1 MAGPMAQTQ
10 FFQFPYEQVL
20 ATNLRLEK
28 ARSEAMASNLQFN
41 QELDAVSTI
50 PGTEDIEQTLTAPYR
65 QQMSDV
71 VDKYGG
77 DMGKAQ
83 SELQN
88 VYYDY
93 YMNMN
98 NGIKQLKNADAQY
111 QATKKR
117 IQDGI
122 DKGTFDPQ
130 TGMLKLQ
137 QQTQKYNEQLAAWN
151 AGEGPLPTGNVFGA
165 VPFKRPDIHADM
177 MQIIDKIK
185 PEQIAEIGL
194 EYDPSTGGYTDATRT
209 IKYSSAEARQ
219 LAAVNY
225 LQSSDDYRNYAR
237 EQAQL
242 GLGPEGAYN
251 PNVHGSIYDMGSR
264 LDPLIIPLSKDENE
278 AKQQMAFA
286 GVSTPEQYEE
296 IRKYHSDTYNNSV
309 YQDVTALMNQGMSKE
324 DAENLLAQNK
334 HTEIQAGNI
343 LANIAS
349 GASLGAYSQESLTNV
364 GGGSG
369 SGNGS
374 GSGFTGSGIPFTGE
388 ARAIDLKVVDK
399 DNQYRVAD
407 SFANLEAT
415 KDNMDYGKYTLNKNI
430 LNQAAKNVGL
440 SQEDME
446 EIAGADYSMPPGVV
460 GVGGAAMAA
469 NDPATK
475 EFEEKKAKQNAL
487 YAEVE
492 KLQNQ
497 VIFPQFTTI
506 DADGAAANELNK
518 NLLQTGTNIDT
529 QLDLISL
536 AGEAPSK
543 GDKKDFKDKQNIT
556 VRSISKRPFVDENGN
571 IKYLVKGTYG
581 KSDEKKEFEAY
592 LNDPVATQ
600 NILQEFGQPSAS
612 IFDKDLAYLSH
623 SGTVVQPREWGNDD
637 RFRNVAV
644 QFDQATNEQGQP
656 VGAPVYS
663 FVEYDP
669 QTGLAVE
676 DENGNSKVVTDTNG
690 NPYQYNNYRAMTT
703 AIERT
708 MNQLTYSPPANSQQ
722 VQAQA
727 SAQANAAN
735 NALLNIAT
743 GNVSGSD
750 MMRLR
755 YLLNDYPA
763 IAGGNFIPSKAP
775 NKGVKNP
782 FDAAFTDIPGAVQ
795 DLQPGAASPEN
806 VTYSKTPFEFAQ
818 AWLGYSEENQRHN
831 RVLSAA
837 MKEYAGINI
846 NPAQTP
852 WCSAFANTV
861 LNAFGYEGTG
871 KLNARSWLN
880 WGQEVS
886 ELGDAQEGD
895 LVVFKR
901 GNNPNQ
907 GHVGF
912 YAGLNQNGNP
922 LVLGGNQGA
931 TGDVSIIGYNKN
943 DLLGIRRAQ

>member
-1 MAGPMAQTQ
+1 
-10 FFQFPYEQVL
+10 
-20 ATNLRLEK
+20 
-28 ARSEAMASNLQFN
+28 
-41 QELDAVSTI
+41 
-50 PGTEDIEQTLTAPYR
+50 
-65 QQMSDV
+65 
-71 VDKYGG
+71 
-77 DMGKAQ
+77 
-83 SELQN
+83 
-88 VYYDY
+88 
-93 YMNMN
+93 MN
-98 NGIKQLKNADAQY
+98 
-111 QATKKR
+111 ATK
-117 IQDGI
+117 
-122 DKGTFDPQ
+122 
-130 TGMLKLQ
+130 
-137 QQTQKYNEQLAAWN
+137 
-151 AGEGPLPTGNVFGA
+151 
-165 VPFKRPDIHADM
+165 
-177 MQIIDKIK
+177 
-185 PEQIAEIGL
+185 
-194 EYDPSTGGYTDATRT
+194 T

-237 EQAQL
+237 EQAEL

-264 LDPLIIPLSKDENE
+264 LDPLMLPLSTDENE

-286 GVSTPEQYEE
+286 GVTTPEQYEE
-296 IRKYHSDTYNNSV
+296 IRKMHRDTYNAGV
-309 YQDVTALMNQGMSKE
+309 YRDVTTLMNMNPGMSQE
-324 DAENLLAQNK
+324 EAENMLAQNK

-349 GASLGAYSQESLTNV
+349 GASLGAYSQESLKDV
-364 GGGSG
+364 GAGSG
-369 SGNGS
+369 SGSGS

-388 ARAIDLKVVDK
+388 GREVNLNVVDS
-399 DNQYRVAD
+399 DDQYRVAD
-407 SFANLEAT
+407 SFANLEAN
-415 KDNMDYGKYTLNKNI
+415 KDNMNYGQYTVNKNI

-446 EIAGADYSMPPGVV
+446 EIAGTDYTMPPGVV

-469 NDPATK
+469 NDPATA
-475 EFEEKKAKQNAL
+475 EFEEKKEKQNLL

-497 VIFPQFTTI
+497 VINPQFRTI
-506 DADGAAANELNK
+506 DATGQAASELNN
-518 NLLQTGTNIDT
+518 NLLMSGTNIDT

-536 AGEAPSK
+536 GGAAAGKS
-543 GDKKDFKDKQNIT
+543 DKKDFKNKQNIS
-556 VRSISKRPFVDENGN
+556 VRSISERPFVDENGN
-571 IKYLVKGTYG
+571 TKYLVKGTYG
-581 KSDEKKEFEAY
+581 PDKNTLTEFEAY

-600 NILQEFGQPSAS
+600 NILQEFGQQSTS

-644 QFDQATNEQGQP
+644 QFDQARNEEGQP

-676 DENGNSKVVTDTNG
+676 DENGNSRVITDMNG

-703 AIERT
+703 GVENT
-708 MNQLTYSPPANSQQ
+708 MNQLTYSPPANNKQ

-763 IAGGNFIPSKAP
+763 LAGGNFIPSKAP

-782 FDAAFTDIPGAVQ
+782 FSAAFSDIPGAIQ

-880 WGQEVS
+880 WGQEVG